1 MITFQEW
8 KKDQNI
14 DESFDVGLGIS
25 TPQSFAS
32 FGSFSDLLEARK
44 KMKKK
49 MDGDDS
55 FGGKDKDDDMGDDS
69 DDDHDDDDDDRD
81 DDDDMGDDSD
91 NHDDDDDDM
100 GGDKK
105 NRPDDDDNGDD
116 NNPGVSDNNP
126 GVSDNPMMRM
136 KKKMAKM
143 KKKMQAEAEAFRD
156 EDVIEEKKTEKKT
169 EEKCDCGK
177 CEKCNPK
184 CDCGKCEKC
193 NPKKESFA
201 QSLANML
208 NDQKPNTR
216 FSSFGGYTDGQN
228 STFGE
233 DAVLPMIDPN
243 TGLIIPSV
251 NDHTPVDTKAGEVGF
266 APQVR
271 LGMF

>member
-55 FGGKDKDDDMGDDS
+55 FGGKDKDDDMGDED
-69 DDDHDDDDDDRD
+69 DDDHDEDDDDRD
-81 DDDDMGDDSD
+81 DDDMDDSD
-91 NHDDDDDDM
+91 DDHDDDDDM

-105 NRPDDDDNGDD
+105 NRPDDDDDGD
-116 NNPGVSDNNP
+116 DNNP

-143 KKKMQAEAEAFRD
+143 KKKMQAEAKGFRD
-156 EDVIEEKKTEKKT
+156 EDVIAEKKTEKT

-177 CEKCNPK
+177 C
-184 CDCGKCEKC
+184 DKC

-233 DAVLPMIDPN
+233 DAILPMIDPN

-251 NDHTPVDTKAGEVGF
+251 ADNTPVEPTAGQVGF